1 MYAKL
6 INDNY
11 LFGMMSHSMNTTTD
25 IEIGTKLEKKRKI
38 SFIISYPVEKFSEII
53 TKNIMKL
60 NNNLQ

>member
-6 INDNY
+6 VNDNY

-53 TKNIMKL
+53 TKKYYEIE
-60 NNNLQ
+60 